1 MNSLLLDQSRKLARP
16 IPSQL
21 ATMDQQIQKA
31 QEVVDRLE
39 HGAPAF
45 GAATPTTATWR
56 RNVMD
61 WHPDQGGDSRLWLR
75 RNAAYQLLVA
85 WYEFNRA
92 S

>member
-1 MNSLLLDQSRKLARP
+1 M
-16 IPSQL
+16 

-45 GAATPTTATWR
+45 GAATQITATWR

-61 WHPDQGGDSRLWLR
+61 WHPDQGGDSRL
-75 RNAAYQLLVA
+75 
-85 WYEFNRA
+85 
-92 S
+92 

>member
-1 MNSLLLDQSRKLARP
+1 M
-16 IPSQL
+16 

-61 WHPDQGGDSRLWLR
+61 WHPDQGGDSRL
-75 RNAAYQLLVA
+75 
-85 WYEFNRA
+85 
-92 S
+92 

>member
-1 MNSLLLDQSRKLARP
+1 MTLTLLVVDWVIVLEVYQ
-16 IPSQL
+16 PSVILHQL
-21 ATMDQQIQKA
+21 IFL
-31 QEVVDRLE
+31 VVDRLE

-56 RNVMD
+56 RNVVD